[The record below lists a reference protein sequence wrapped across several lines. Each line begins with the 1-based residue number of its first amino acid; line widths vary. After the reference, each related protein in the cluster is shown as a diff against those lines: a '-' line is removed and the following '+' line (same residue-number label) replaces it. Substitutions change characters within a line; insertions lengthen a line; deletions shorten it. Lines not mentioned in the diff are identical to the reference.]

1 MTKLSDYART
11 ISSNNDV
18 RFKLLD
24 DNKRMTRD
32 MCRLI
37 NETLTVFRT
46 DSWED
51 YMSPNM
57 QVRVI
62 EELISLTNTPYI
74 EIKNIVNDGH
84 IEIPMNLYY
93 KYADG
98 KFYIW
103 EDIPSE
109 DKNEIS
115 AKYKAFETLSFDV
128 DRGIINRLKEII

>member
-84 IEIPMNLYY
+84 IEISIILYY

-109 DKNEIS
+109 DKNELS
-115 AKYKAFETLSFDV
+115 AKYNAFETLSFDV
-128 DRGIINRLKEII
+128 DREIINRLKEII